1 MSTRT
6 GSGKEAID
14 RYVNFAVMGLYN
26 IYIYIVYGYYK
37 GILIF
42 LYIVVYLLA

>member
-6 GSGKEAID
+6 GSGKESID

-26 IYIYIVYGYYK
+26 IYIVYGYYK